1 MSKYIPP
8 HCRNSKEQE
17 KYVLKENNFP
27 ALVDI
32 KKSEDSTLNFACMLK
47 GETEVTNKSNVK
59 AGYVRLYFKGN
70 KIMKEFGPEDSTYI
84 EYKEDEIIRK
94 QKIIINMI
102 KRWQKYRD
110 EQNDLYSDRS
120 EFWNKASLLDIT
132 DDNESDLDDYEDYLD
147 NSESE
152 SDNDLEIEN

>member
-1 MSKYIPP
+1 
-8 HCRNSKEQE
+8 
-17 KYVLKENNFP
+17 
-27 ALVDI
+27 
-32 KKSEDSTLNFACMLK
+32 
-47 GETEVTNKSNVK
+47 
-59 AGYVRLYFKGN
+59 
-70 KIMKEFGPEDSTYI
+70 
-84 EYKEDEIIRK
+84 
-94 QKIIINMI
+94 MI